1 MLSLSIRVRWFIIL
15 ALAAADAAG
24 LRLTGMHLEPS
35 GVLKLGAALAAFSA
49 LALVYTRWRPRER
62 LVDLAQTAAQLMA
75 FFAAIGTASYLVTAS
90 ALPLVDDAL
99 AAADRVTGFDW
110 LHWFIWVH
118 ERRIVALVLKLA
130 YVSATPQL
138 ALIPIY
144 LALSGQA
151 ERNSRLIWELM
162 LSLALIVPLSASF
175 PAASAWV
182 HYAVTDLIPAVHM
195 PDFTALRSGTMR
207 EIDLSRMEGLIT
219 FPSFHTTLAVLFVA
233 ALRKHRLAL
242 VIGGVVNGL
251 MLLSIPSEGGHYLVD
266 VIAGAL
272 IAAVAIRAAAWIEQR
287 LSAPMPRA
295 ALSPAE

>member
-1 MLSLSIRVRWFIIL
+1 MSLSIGLRWLIIL
-15 ALAAADAAG
+15 VLAAADAVG
-24 LRLTGMHLEPS
+24 LRLTSMHLEAG
-35 GVLKLGAALAAFSA
+35 GVLKLGVAL
-49 LALVYTRWRPRER
+49 LVLFAVDLIYTRWRPRER
-62 LVDLAQTAAQLMA
+62 LADLAQTAAQLMA
-75 FFAAIGTASYLVTAS
+75 FFAAIGTASYLVTAT
-90 ALPLVDDAL
+90 AAPLIDDAL
-99 AAADRVTGFDW
+99 AAADAAIGFDW
-110 LHWFIWVH
+110 LRWFTWAH
-118 ERRIVALVLKLA
+118 EQPIAAFMLKLA
-130 YVSATPQL
+130 YMSATPQL

-162 LSLALIVPLSASF
+162 LSLGVIVPLSAAF
-175 PAASAWV
+175 PAVSAWV

-195 PDFTALRSGTMR
+195 PDFIALRSGTMR
-207 EIDLSRMEGLIT
+207 EISLSRMEGLIT

-242 VIGGVVNGL
+242 VIGGLVNGL

-272 IAAVAIRAAAWIEQR
+272 VAVVAIQAAARIEQR

>member
-1 MLSLSIRVRWFIIL
+1 MSLSIGVRWLIIL
-15 ALAAADAAG
+15 AVTAADAVG
-24 LRLTGMHLEPS
+24 LRLTGMHLEAN
-35 GVLKLGAALAAFSA
+35 GVLKLGAALLTLFA
-49 LALVYTRWRPRER
+49 LGLTYTHWRPRER
-62 LVDLAQTAAQLMA
+62 LADLAQTAAQLMA
-75 FFAAIGTASYLVTAS
+75 FFAAIGTASYLITAS
-90 ALPLVDDAL
+90 AAPLVDDAL
-99 AAADRVTGFDW
+99 AAADRATGFDW
-110 LHWFIWVH
+110 PQWFTWVH
-118 ERRIVALVLKLA
+118 ERPTVALVLQLA

-162 LSLALIVPLSASF
+162 LSLAVIVPLSALL

-207 EIDLSRMEGLIT
+207 EISLSRMEGLIT

-233 ALRKHRLAL
+233 ALREHRLAL
-242 VIGGVVNGL
+242 AIGAVVNGL

-266 VIAGAL
+266 VFAGAL
-272 IAAVAIRAAAWIEQR
+272 VAAVAIVVAAQIEQR
-287 LSAPMPRA
+287 LAAPIARA

>member
-162 LSLALIVPLSASF
+162 LSLALIVPLSALF

>member
-1 MLSLSIRVRWFIIL
+1 LRWLIIL
-15 ALAAADAAG
+15 VLAAADAVG
-24 LRLTGMHLEPS
+24 LRLTRMHLEAG
-35 GVLKLGAALAAFSA
+35 GVLKLGVALLVLFA
-49 LALVYTRWRPRER
+49 LDLIYTRWRPRER
-62 LVDLAQTAAQLMA
+62 LADLAQTAAQLMA
-75 FFAAIGTASYLVTAS
+75 FFAAIGTASYLVTAT
-90 ALPLVDDAL
+90 AAPFVDDAL
-99 AAADRVTGFDW
+99 AAADAAIGFDW
-110 LHWFIWVH
+110 LRWFTWV
-118 ERRIVALVLKLA
+118 RGQPLAAFMLKLA
-130 YVSATPQL
+130 YASATPQL

-162 LSLALIVPLSASF
+162 LSLGVIVPLSAVF

-207 EIDLSRMEGLIT
+207 EIALSRMEGLIT

-233 ALRKHRLAL
+233 ALRKHRPALA
-242 VIGGVVNGL
+242 IGGLVNGL

-272 IAAVAIRAAAWIEQR
+272 VAVVAIEAAAWIEQR

-295 ALSPAE
+295 LLSPAE